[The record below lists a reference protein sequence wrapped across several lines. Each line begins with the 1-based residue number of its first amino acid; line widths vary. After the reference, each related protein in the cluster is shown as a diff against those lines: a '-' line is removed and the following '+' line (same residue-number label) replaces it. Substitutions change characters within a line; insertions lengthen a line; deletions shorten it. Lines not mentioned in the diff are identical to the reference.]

1 MDWWRGECSF
11 DRCIT
16 CCYKLIFIS
25 LIPRSPIR
33 KPSLDSTQEKILT
46 PMTDIETALAKIR
59 PHTASSLAHQKA
71 PAQLL
76 QALESTFEQQGTE
89 RSPTAYFAALLTT
102 LESTVQSSRSSET
115 LTFGEGDVLPAELYL
130 LALVLPFVPHPVIR
144 SNLSTILSLTAPLFP
159 PLVPHAPPLRSQ
171 LTIYNSVYPILERSQ
186 LESAQGLRQ
195 SFASILHLT
204 LDPRPKVRRKAAE
217 VIHDV
222 LASAPPPSV
231 RHPYASQVSD
241 FIRSTLT
248 NDVSPMRAKK
258 RGSTD
263 GTETGIHILAL
274 LGPIVLTLPPSVCV
288 ILIRLSRFAQLRTV
302 TPTHRRF
309 FDSSSSARE
318 SLPVTFCL
326 FDTFCPPRSHF

>member
-1 MDWWRGECSF
+1 MS
-11 DRCIT
+11 
-16 CCYKLIFIS
+16 
-25 LIPRSPIR
+25 
-33 KPSLDSTQEKILT
+33 
-46 PMTDIETALAKIR
+46 DIETALAKIR
-59 PHTASSLAHQKA
+59 PHTTSSLAHQKA

-76 QALESTFEQQGTE
+76 QALESTLEQQGTE

-102 LESTVQSSRSSET
+102 LESTVQSSET

-171 LTIYNSVYPILERSQ
+171 LAIYNSVYTVLERSQ
-186 LESAQGLRQ
+186 LDSAQGLRQ

-204 LDPRPKVRRKAAE
+204 LDPRPKVRKKAAE

-241 FIRSTLT
+241 FIQSTLT
-248 NDVSPMRAKK
+248 NDVSPVRARKNS
-258 RGSTD
+258 STD

-288 ILIRLSRFAQLRTV
+288 ILIHSCRFAQTSPSHYR
-302 TPTHRRF
+302 P
-309 FDSSSSARE
+309 
-318 SLPVTFCL
+318 LPPL
-326 FDTFCPPRSHF
+326 

>member
-1 MDWWRGECSF
+1 
-11 DRCIT
+11 
-16 CCYKLIFIS
+16 
-25 LIPRSPIR
+25 
-33 KPSLDSTQEKILT
+33 
-46 PMTDIETALAKIR
+46 MTDIETALAKIR
-59 PHTASSLAHQKA
+59 PHTTSSLAHQKA

-76 QALESTFEQQGTE
+76 QALESAIEQQATE
-89 RSPTAYFAALLTT
+89 RSPAAYFAALLTT
-102 LESTVQSSRSSET
+102 LDSTIQDSRTPGS

-159 PLVPHAPPLRSQ
+159 LLVPHAPPLRSQ
-171 LTIYNSVYPILERSQ
+171 LAVYNSVYPALERSQ

-204 LDPRPKVRRKAAE
+204 LDPRPKVRKKAAE
-217 VIHDV
+217 VIRDV

-241 FIRSTLT
+241 FILSILT
-248 NDVSPMRAKK
+248 DDVNPIKGNK

-274 LGPIVLTLPPSVCV
+274 LGPIFLTLPPTVCD
-288 ILIRLSRFAQLRTV
+288 ILTRLSWFA
-302 TPTHRRF
+302 
-309 FDSSSSARE
+309 
-318 SLPVTFCL
+318 
-326 FDTFCPPRSHF
+326 